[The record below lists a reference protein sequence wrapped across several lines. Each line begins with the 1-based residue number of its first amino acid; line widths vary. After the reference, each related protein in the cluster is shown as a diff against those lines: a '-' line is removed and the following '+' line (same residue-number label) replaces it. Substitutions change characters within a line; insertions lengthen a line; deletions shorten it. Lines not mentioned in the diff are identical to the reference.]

1 MDVIPFRLL
10 TNNVYLIAGGL
21 FTRSDT
27 QMSSAATIPGSIL
40 IVILVL
46 ILIFASPSGTFWRFI
61 KSSAMVHRE
70 NRKMPIHHSDQHR
83 CQGLSL
89 SGLTD
94 DALKDIHQ
102 ATLEILEKT
111 GLFIETD
118 EALEVFDGAGA
129 EIDRNNRIVKIRPQ
143 LVEDA
148 IQSAP
153 SKILLAARD
162 PKHDKVLEAGR
173 VHFTNFSEGI
183 KVVDPFSG
191 QRRAPLKADLAN
203 AAKLADYLDDIDV
216 CEKAVGSSDVPR
228 AVLPLHNAEAMLT
241 HTTKHCCVGPGSGY
255 LLKKLVQMASAI
267 SGGIKKFQSRPI
279 LSFTTCPVSPLKLI
293 NECCEIIIEAA
304 RSRSIINILSMAMAG
319 GTSPVTLAG
328 TLVTHNAEVLGGITL
343 NQLVQKG
350 APVIY
355 GSSTTAM
362 DLKIG
367 AASVGTP
374 ECAMISGAVARL
386 ARYYALPSS
395 VAGG

>member
-1 MDVIPFRLL
+1 MPNFHPDNLGSQRLNL
-10 TNNVYLIAGGL
+10 N
-21 FTRSDT
+21 S
-27 QMSSAATIPGSIL
+27 
-40 IVILVL
+40 
-46 ILIFASPSGTFWRFI
+46 
-61 KSSAMVHRE
+61 
-70 NRKMPIHHSDQHR
+70 
-83 CQGLSL
+83 
-89 SGLTD
+89 LTD
-94 DALKDIHQ
+94 DELDDIHR
-102 ATLEILEKT
+102 ATLEVLEKT
-111 GLFIETD
+111 GIFIETD

-129 EIDRNNRIVKIRPQ
+129 KIDRKNKIVKISAQ

-153 SKILLAARD
+153 SKILLAGRD
-162 PKHDKVLEAGR
+162 PKHDKVLEVGR

-183 KVVDPFSG
+183 EVVDPFNG
-191 QRRAPLKADLAN
+191 ERRAPVKDDLAR
-203 AAKLADYLDDIDV
+203 AAKLVDYLDEIDV

-228 AVLPLHNAEAMLT
+228 EVLPLHNAEAMLT
-241 HTTKHCCVGPGSGY
+241 NTTKHCCVGPGNGY
-255 LLKKLVQMASAI
+255 LLRKLVQMAGAI
-267 SGGIKKFQSRPI
+267 SGGIKNFKERPI

-293 NECCEIIIEAA
+293 NECCEIIMEAA
-304 RSRSIINILSMAMAG
+304 KTGSVINILSMAMAG

-343 NQLVQKG
+343 NQLVQKE

-374 ECAMISGAVARL
+374 ECAIISGAVARL
-386 ARYYALPSS
+386 ARYYALPSY

>member
-1 MDVIPFRLL
+1 MTKHLQDRPGNR
-10 TNNVYLIAGGL
+10 GL
-21 FTRSDT
+21 
-27 QMSSAATIPGSIL
+27 
-40 IVILVL
+40 
-46 ILIFASPSGTFWRFI
+46 
-61 KSSAMVHRE
+61 
-70 NRKMPIHHSDQHR
+70 
-83 CQGLSL
+83 GLN
-89 SGLTD
+89 GLTD
-94 DALKDIHQ
+94 DELSSIHQ
-102 ATLEILEKT
+102 ATLEVLENT
-111 GLFIETD
+111 GIFIETD

-129 EIDRNNRIVKIRPQ
+129 DVDRKNKVVKIPSR

-153 SKILLAARD
+153 SNILMAGRD
-162 PKHDKVLEAGR
+162 PKHDKELGDGR

-183 KVVDPFSG
+183 EVIDPFTG
-191 QRRAPLKADLAN
+191 HRRAPLKADLAQ
-203 AAKLADYLDDIDV
+203 AARLVDYLDEIDV
-216 CEKAVGSSDVPR
+216 CEKAVGSSDAPPQ
-228 AVLPLHNAEAMLT
+228 VLPLHNAEAMLT
-241 HTTKHCCVGPGSGY
+241 NTTKHCCVGPGSGY
-255 LLKKLVQMASAI
+255 LLQKLVQIAAVI
-267 SGGIKKFQSRPI
+267 CGGIEKFQKRPI

-293 NECCEIIIEAA
+293 RECCEIIIAAA
-304 RSRSIINILSMAMAG
+304 RSRSIVNILSMAMAG

-374 ECAMISGAVARL
+374 ECAVISGAVARL
-386 ARYYALPSS
+386 ARYYALPSY